1 MGGVFAGVPRPHK
14 RKSRPVVETGRLPKL
29 PKLDGVGLE
38 LDSVEARRLQVWAE
52 RLIADIAAWRH
63 REARR
68 RENQREVFV

>member
-1 MGGVFAGVPRPHK
+1 MGGVFAGAPRLK
-14 RKSRPVVETGRLPKL
+14 GKSRPVVETGRLPKL

-38 LDSVEARRLQVWAE
+38 LDSVEARRLQLWGE

-68 RENQREVFV
+68 REGTRGVFA